1 MFWVYVAIFFIVVE
15 AINPVTLHWIF
26 FAGAAILAF
35 LVSLLTDSIVIQALT
50 FIIFSIV
57 FLYSYFKYGYKRNK
71 ERIPTNLDRLVGQKF
86 VAEQEI
92 KPYEYGEIVFQNIDG
107 TDWWLVSDKGIIEK
121 GELCRIVRL
130 EATKLVVER
139 VEKEV

>member
-26 FAGAAILAF
+26 FAGAAILSF
-35 LVSLLTDSIVIQALT
+35 LVSLITDSIIIQALT
-50 FIIFSIV
+50 FIIFSVV

-71 ERIPTNLDRLVGQKF
+71 ERIPTNLDRLVGYRF

-92 KPYEYGEIVFQNIDG
+92 KPYEYGEAVFQNIDG
-107 TDWWLVSDKGIIEK
+107 TDWWLVSDRNIIEK
-121 GELCRIVRL
+121 GELCKVVRL
-130 EATKLVVER
+130 EATKLVVEKI
-139 VEKEV
+139 EKEV